1 LWEKDLSSI
10 EPVSGRA
17 RNSRLLATFWVVAA
31 VTSAL
36 FLVPAFIIRPFSY
49 QSARGLALAITLK
62 QWAGWGTLIGGLI
75 SAGILLVLWAGLRRR
90 GKILL
95 GVGMFLVAACA
106 TMSRLNYFEWMFHP
120 VPKPGFVS
128 ADNAKLDAGEM
139 VLALNFNNDAR
150 AYPVSQMA
158 YHHIVNDYV
167 GGVPVAV
174 TY

>member
-1 LWEKDLSSI
+1 MMPNTFRSWNQILTARRSGWLW
-10 EPVSGRA
+10 VFFA
-17 RNSRLLATFWVVAA
+17 VLALGTVG
-31 VTSAL
+31 L
-36 FLVPAFIIRPFSY
+36 FLAPAYVMRPFHY
-49 QSARGLALAITLK
+49 QSPLALSIAMNLK
-62 QWAGWGTLIGGLI
+62 EWTPVGTMIGALLCAALAFAVWPIAGRWGRVGLG
-75 SAGILLVLWAGLRRR
+75 A
-90 GKILL
+90 
-95 GVGMFLVAACA
+95 GMFLVAACA

-120 VPKPGFVS
+120 VPMPGFVS

-158 YHHIVNDYV
+158 YHHIVNDFV